1 MAVIADTILIAKL
14 EVRRMFRS
22 PMGYV
27 AGAVLQFILA
37 IVFFSNLA
45 AFEAAAGGI
54 SLTDAIIRP
63 LFFSAGTMLLLAAPM
78 LTMHLIS
85 EEYRQGTMVMLL
97 ASPASMVAVTLGK
110 FIGAICLMAFFIIL
124 VATMPLGLLLF
135 APVNMADLG
144 ICVVA
149 TVLFAL
155 PITAIGMYA
164 SSLASR
170 PLLAA
175 MAAFGMLFALWLSDL
190 PRHAAGQGWLAELSD
205 YISIMSHYEQFL
217 QGLASPA
224 DLCYFFLL
232 SLFFIILTIRR
243 LHNLRTLH

>member
-1 MAVIADTILIAKL
+1 MAVIADSILIAKL
-14 EVRRMFRS
+14 EARRMFRS
-22 PMGYV
+22 PTGYV

-37 IVFFSNLA
+37 IVFFSNLS

-54 SLTDAIIRP
+54 SLTDAVIRP

-85 EEYRQGTMVMLL
+85 EEYRQGTMVILL
-97 ASPASMVAVTLGK
+97 ASPISMMSLAIGK
-110 FIGAICLMAFFIIL
+110 FMGAICLMVFLIIL

-144 ICVVA
+144 ICIVA
-149 TVLFAL
+149 TILFTI
-155 PITAIGMYA
+155 PVTAIGMYA

-175 MAAFGMLFALWLSDL
+175 MAAFGMLFMLWLSDL
-190 PRHAAGQGWLAELSD
+190 PRHAGQSWLAELSD
-205 YISIMSHYEQFL
+205 YMSIMSHYEQLL
-217 QGLASPA
+217 QGLATPA
-224 DLCYFFLL
+224 DLCYFLL
-232 SLFFIILTIRR
+232 LALFFIMITIRR